1 MENSLWIQAH
11 QFLLSMKEE
20 DRYKVS
26 TDKEIVCLKRTQNK
40 IHLSNGVTVSLKK
53 IKGTDLFYLTSNKSI
68 TRSTRRYNLI
78 DQILRDIEGWMI
90 YNRHCY

>member
-68 TRSTRRYNLI
+68 TRGTRRYNLI
-78 DQILRDIEGWMI
+78 DQILRDIEGWMN